1 MRQNHLD
8 RVLACAAL
16 LAATGG
22 LCQAAETPHEWLDRM
37 AGAVQATSYEGTVIR
52 QREGKTESL
61 RVAHTIVDGV
71 VHERVVAQEGSGL
84 EIVRNGNE
92 VYCILPDKRTVLVEQ
107 WNDQS
112 TLFSTLPS
120 SDLRFGNE
128 YDLVI
133 KRKARV
139 AGRMALEIAIQ
150 PHDNYR
156 YGHRLWLDTE
166 TGFPLETQLIGDDG
180 QPLEQVR
187 FVEIN
192 LDTELAAQAL
202 STSHQID
209 GFTWF
214 TEPGRPPRREVES
227 DWVADELPVGF
238 FRVSAEEEMLGAN
251 DVQEAG
257 HAEHGDRLLTH
268 IMYSDGLANV
278 SAFIVASDEAKPAE
292 STRKRMGATHSFTT
306 ARDGARITVVGEV
319 PAVTVER
326 IGRSLR
332 RR

>member
-1 MRQNHLD
+1 MQPANR
-8 RVLACAAL
+8 LAWVAM

-22 LCQAAETPHEWLDRM
+22 LCHAAESPHEWLDRM
-37 AGAVQATSYEGTVIR
+37 SGAVQSMSYEGTVIR
-52 QREGKTESL
+52 LREGNTESL
-61 RVAHTIVDGV
+61 RVAHAIVDGV
-71 VHERVVAQEGSGL
+71 VMERVVAQEGSGL

-92 VYCILPDKRTVLVEQ
+92 VYCILPDKKTVLVEQ

-112 TLFSTLPS
+112 TLFSTLPK
-120 SDLRFGNE
+120 SDLRFGSE
-128 YDLVI
+128 YDLVM

-166 TGFPLETQLIGDDG
+166 TGFPLKTQLIGDDG

-192 LDTELAAQAL
+192 LNTEPAEQAL
-202 STSHQID
+202 STSHQIE

-214 TEPGRPPRREVES
+214 AEPGRSPRQNVES
-227 DWVADELPVGF
+227 DWVAEDLPTGF
-238 FRVSAEEEMLGAN
+238 YQVSATEETSSR
-251 DVQEAG
+251 
-257 HAEHGDRLLTH
+257 GDAPDASRPGSPPLTH
-268 IMYSDGLANV
+268 IMYTDGLANV
-278 SAFIVASDEAKPAE
+278 SAFIVTSGDSDGKPTE
-292 STRKRMGATHSFTT
+292 SARTRLGATRSFMIAT
-306 ARDGARITVVGEV
+306 DGAKITVVGEV
-319 PAVTVER
+319 PAATLER
-326 IGRSLR
+326 IARSLR

>member
-1 MRQNHLD
+1 MRSAN
-8 RVLACAAL
+8 RLAWVAT

-22 LCQAAETPHEWLDRM
+22 LCHAAESPHEWLDRM
-37 AGAVQATSYEGTVIR
+37 SGAVQSMSYEGTVIR
-52 QREGKTESL
+52 LREGSTESL

-71 VHERVVAQEGSGL
+71 VLERVVAQEGSGL

-92 VYCILPDKRTVLVEQ
+92 VYCILPDKKTVLVEQ

-112 TLFSTLPS
+112 TLFSTLPK
-120 SDLRFGNE
+120 SDLRFGSD
-128 YDLVI
+128 YDLVM

-166 TGFPLETQLIGDDG
+166 TGFPLKTQLIGDDG

-192 LDTELAAQAL
+192 LNTEPAEQAL
-202 STSHQID
+202 STSHQIE

-214 TEPGRPPRREVES
+214 TQPGRPLKQNVES
-227 DWVADELPVGF
+227 DWVAEDLPAGF
-238 FRVSAEEEMLGAN
+238 YQVSAAEETPAPMDGAG
-251 DVQEAG
+251 EARSG
-257 HAEHGDRLLTH
+257 GSPLTH

-278 SAFIVASDEAKPAE
+278 SAFIVTSGNSDSKPAE
-292 STRKRMGATHSFTT
+292 SVHTRLGATRSFTIVIDDT
-306 ARDGARITVVGEV
+306 KVTVVGEV
-319 PAVTVER
+319 PAATLER
-326 IGRSLR
+326 IARSLR